1 MTRLDWEDLKVFVAL
16 TRGGSMRGAG
26 EELGIHAS
34 TVARRLEQL
43 ERKLGARLFDRGGQ
57 GLNLTDSGTDLLE
70 HADRVEREIEQIE
83 LHLLGRDERMA
94 GSIRLSLPD
103 AVATSFL
110 MEDIAAF
117 VARYPDISLEMVP
130 AYELVDLSKREADV
144 AIRATSTPP
153 EHLIGRKLAS
163 FAICAYAS
171 PGYLKTHDPARD
183 PEHCSWLGWDETGAL
198 PYACGEA
205 WFPAVPAR
213 GVMRNLMLQASAA
226 AAGMGMTL
234 LPCGIAD
241 RDRRLVRVPPG
252 RAAVGGELW
261 LLAHPDLRGAARI
274 RAFLELVTD
283 SFRRNQAMLAG
294 ASA

>member
-43 ERKLGARLFDRGGQ
+43 ERKLGVRLFDRGGQ
-57 GLNLTDSGTDLLE
+57 GLSLTDNGSELLE

-94 GSIRLSLPD
+94 GSIRVSLPD

-110 MEDIAAF
+110 MDDIAGF

-130 AYELVDLSKREADV
+130 SYELVDLSKREADV

-153 EHLIGRKLAS
+153 EHLIGRKLAC
-163 FAICAYAS
+163 FAICAYAA
-171 PGYLKTHDPARD
+171 PAYLKTHDPINE
-183 PEHCSWLGWDETGAL
+183 PEQCSWLGWDESGVM
-198 PYACGEA
+198 PYDGGES
-205 WFPAVPAR
+205 WMPRVPVR
-213 GVMRNLMLQASAA
+213 GVMRNLMLQAASA
-226 AAGMGMTL
+226 AAGMGMAL

-252 RAAVGGELW
+252 KAAPGGELW

-283 SFRRNQAMLAG
+283 SFRRNQAVLAG
-294 ASA
+294 AAE